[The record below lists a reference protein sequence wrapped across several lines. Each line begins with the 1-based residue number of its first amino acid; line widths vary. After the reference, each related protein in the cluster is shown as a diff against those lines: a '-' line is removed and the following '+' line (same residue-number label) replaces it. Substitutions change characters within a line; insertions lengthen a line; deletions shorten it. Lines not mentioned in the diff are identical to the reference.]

1 MICDMIY
8 QDMTWLNIIPLLFNC
23 LIFFTCSD
31 DCTEKIV
38 YWWREIRNEIHKVV
52 VYVNE
57 EIDTDVIT
65 FHYSSMLKGRQREW
79 ERERVIREK
88 SWYHLKKLYALFLKF
103 HTMLHITILS
113 GNNNCV
119 LVFFFVLFTNSSLL
133 ETQILGNR
141 SLSGNPKVKQ
151 INRPIFPC

>member
-79 ERERVIREK
+79 ERESNPR
-88 SWYHLKKLYALFLKF
+88 KKLVSFKKTLCP
-103 HTMLHITILS
+103 LS
-113 GNNNCV
+113 KISHHASYYHSFG
-119 LVFFFVLFTNSSLL
+119 
-133 ETQILGNR
+133 
-141 SLSGNPKVKQ
+141 K
-151 INRPIFPC
+151 